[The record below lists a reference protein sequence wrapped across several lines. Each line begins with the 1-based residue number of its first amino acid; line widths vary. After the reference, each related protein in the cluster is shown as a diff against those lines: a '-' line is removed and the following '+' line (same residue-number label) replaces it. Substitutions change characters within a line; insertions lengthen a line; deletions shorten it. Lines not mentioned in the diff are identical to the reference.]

1 MVTKFYYGE
10 KCSSCEP
17 ILFDRRN
24 AKHPNGFVFGLPG
37 AGKTYAVKHEIC
49 QVIRKT
55 SDPIIIIDEC
65 GEYSDL
71 ATGVNPF
78 YEASKYHINPLDVYI
93 GDNSCESS
101 IPYGAALTIF
111 EELIGRPLETYECAA
126 AKRACNTVFEPFIK
140 RLKAQGKRCDY
151 AA

>member
-1 MVTKFYYGE
+1 METKFYYGE

-37 AGKTYAVKHEIC
+37 AGKIYAVKHEIC

-78 YEASKYHINPLDVYI
+78 MRLL
-93 GDNSCESS
+93 S
-101 IPYGAALTIF
+101 IISILWTFISVMILVKAAF
-111 EELIGRPLETYECAA
+111 HMVRH
-126 AKRACNTVFEPFIK
+126 
-140 RLKAQGKRCDY
+140 
-151 AA
+151 